1 MEQFLA
7 GANAIM
13 WSLPMV
19 FGLLALG
26 LYFTI
31 RMGAPQLRRIPDMIG
46 QLIKGGSSSAGISS
60 FQAFAMAL
68 GGRIGV
74 GNIAGVAAAIFLG
87 GPGALFWMWVTAI
100 VGAPVA
106 LAESSLAQLYKH
118 KVRGEYRG
126 GPAYYI
132 LEGLG
137 RNWRWLAVAY
147 AAATVFATVI
157 TGPQIQANAVTAATS
172 EAWGWDPM
180 WVGIAMAVLFCVI
193 VFGGMHRLGRTVG
206 LVVPF
211 MAAAYIV
218 VGLIVVAMMWQQ
230 LPAMFGLIF
239 SSAFAAD
246 SVYGGMLGAA
256 ISWGVRRA
264 VYSTEIGTGSGAQ
277 ASAAAHVSHP
287 VKQGLAQAFSAY
299 VDTLFVCTMTGLMIL
314 STNSFNVLGPDE
326 KTYLAEHLPGVEE
339 GPAWVQN
346 AIDDALPAFGPSFV
360 AVAVFLFAFTTLLSF
375 AFYAETN
382 LAYLIPNKKAQ
393 RIAIAIARVLLAG
406 SMVFGAVQTSALVW
420 SFADFGVGLYTWVNI
435 LALILLSPVAI
446 RLLKDYDRQRRAG
459 QDPVLDPA
467 AIGVRN
473 ARLWEQIHDEYERT
487 GDVTAALDHVADTA
501 PDTRAISVVRSHGE
515 RGQG

>member
-1 MEQFLA
+1 MEQFITA
-7 GANAIM
+7 ANGIL

-31 RMGAPQLRRIPDMIG
+31 RMAAPQVRLIKDMVG
-46 QLIKGGSSSAGISS
+46 QLVGGGSSSAGISS

-74 GNIAGVAAAIFLG
+74 GNIAGVAAAIYLG

-100 VGAPVA
+100 LGAPVA

-118 KVRGEYRG
+118 KVRGQYRG

-137 RNWRWLAVAY
+137 RHWRRPAMSHAG
-147 AAATVFATVI
+147 ATVFATVV
-157 TGPQIQANAVTAATS
+157 TGPQIQANAVTAATTA
-172 EAWGWDPM
+172 AWGWDPL
-180 WVGIAMAVLFCVI
+180 WVGLGMAALFCLI
-193 VFGGMHRLGRTVG
+193 VFGGMHRLARTVG

-211 MAAAYIV
+211 MAAAYIA
-218 VGLIVVAMMWQQ
+218 VGLVVVAVMWQEV
-230 LPAMFGLIF
+230 PAMFSLIF
-239 SSAFAAD
+239 TSAFAAD
-246 SVYGGMLGAA
+246 SVYAGMLGAA

-299 VDTLFVCTMTGLMIL
+299 VDTLFVCTMTGLVIL
-314 STNSFNVLGPDE
+314 STNSFNVLGTGEGPPIV
-326 KTYLAEHLPGVEE
+326 EHLPGVEE
-339 GPAWVQN
+339 GPAWVQIG
-346 AIDDALPAFGPSFV
+346 IDAVLPSFGPSFV
-360 AVAVFLFAFTTLLSF
+360 AVAVFLFSFTTLLSF

-382 LAYLIPNKKAQ
+382 LAYLIPSKPVQ
-393 RIAIAIARVLLAG
+393 RICIAAARLLLAA
-406 SMVFGAVQTSALVW
+406 SMVIGSVQTSAFVW
-420 SFADFGVGLYTWVNI
+420 SLADFGVGLYTWVNI
-435 LALILLSPVAI
+435 LALVLLSPVAI

-473 ARLWEQIHDEYERT
+473 AHLWEQIHAAYERT
-487 GDVTAALDHVADTA
+487 GDVDEAMDHVADTA
-501 PDTRAISVVRSHGE
+501 PDTRAITVVPRREG
-515 RGQG
+515 

>member
-1 MEQFLA
+1 MEQFVTA
-7 GANAIM
+7 ANSIM

-19 FGLLALG
+19 VGLLALG

-31 RMGAPQLRRIPDMIG
+31 RMAAPQVRLLKDMVG
-46 QLIKGGSSSAGISS
+46 QLVRGGSSSAGISS

-74 GNIAGVAAAIFLG
+74 GNIAGVAAAIYLG

-100 VGAPVA
+100 LGAPVA
-106 LAESSLAQLYKH
+106 LVESSLAQLYKH

-147 AAATVFATVI
+147 AAATVFATVF
-157 TGPQIQANAVTAATS
+157 TGPQIQANAVTAATT
-172 EAWGWDPM
+172 EAWGWDPL
-180 WVGIAMAVLFCVI
+180 WVGLGMAVLFCVI

-211 MAAAYIV
+211 MAGAYILVGLLV
-218 VGLIVVAMMWQQ
+218 VGLMWQQ
-230 LPAMFGLIF
+230 VPAMFGLIF
-239 SSAFAAD
+239 SSALGLD
-246 SVYGGMLGAA
+246 SVYGGILGAA
-256 ISWGVRRA
+256 VAWGVRRA

-314 STNSFNVLGPDE
+314 ATNSFNVLGPDGE
-326 KTYLAEHLPGVEE
+326 SLLAEHVPGVEE
-339 GPAWVQN
+339 GPAWVQI
-346 AIDDALPAFGPSFV
+346 AIDEALPAFGPSFV
-360 AVAVFLFAFTTLLSF
+360 AIAVFLFSFTTLLSF

-382 LAYLIPNKKAQ
+382 VAYLIPNKTAQ
-393 RIAIAIARVLLAG
+393 RAVIAIARLLLAG
-406 SMVFGAVQTSALVW
+406 SMVFGAVQSSALVW
-420 SFADFGVGLYTWVNI
+420 AFADFGVGLYTWVNI
-435 LALILLSPVAI
+435 VALILLSPVAI

-459 QDPVLDPA
+459 QEPVLDPH

-473 ARLWEQIHDEYERT
+473 ARLWEQIHAAYQQT
-487 GDVTAALDHVADTA
+487 GDLDRAMEHVADTA
-501 PDTRAISVVRSHGE
+501 PDTRAITIVRGGPE
-515 RGQG
+515 RGEG